1 MIYNSIGCFYNRDK
15 TAIVTAK
22 KTKDETTN
30 AEKVILNCDEFN
42 NPDFEEILKKIN
54 DFFSINKICTNKN
67 EPLLVHFQERIKQID
82 LDNDK
87 ESYALIDIYQSL
99 LNKDLLII
107 NDSLD
112 VKKQHH
118 FKALQLAL
126 SGLDYYQP
134 KNYLL

>member
-1 MIYNSIGCFYNRDK
+1 MIYNSVGCFYNRDK
-15 TAIVTAK
+15 AAIVTAK
-22 KTKDETTN
+22 KTKDKTTN

-42 NPDFEEILKKIN
+42 NPDFQEILKKIN

-67 EPLLVHFQERIKQID
+67 EPLLVHFQDRIKQID

-87 ESYALIDIYQSL
+87 ESYALIDLYQSF

-107 NDSLD
+107 NDGLD
-112 VKKQHH
+112 LKKQHH
-118 FKALQLAL
+118 FKAVLLAL
-126 SGLDYYQP
+126 NGLDYYEP